1 MGNRPEEAFSQR
13 RHTTTTKYKK
23 VFNTSSQQK
32 AQIKTTVRYYY
43 LTPVRMAI
51 IKKTREDGWKWRGYR
66 VVRTLVSC
74 LWVCKIKQP
83 LWKIVWRFL

>member
-32 AQIKTTVRYYY
+32 AQIKTTVRYY

-51 IKKTREDGWKWRGYR
+51 IKKTREDGWKWRGCR
-66 VVRTLVSC
+66 VIRILVSC

>member
-32 AQIKTTVRYYY
+32 AQIKTTVRYY

-66 VVRTLVSC
+66 VIRTLVSC